1 MMMMMMMMVMVVMI
15 MMTAMM
21 AMMAMMVMFVFL
33 TLGNL
38 FIFLG
43 DDHDTAAEV
52 VYVARMLW
60 TSVGLSSVMCVGFLF
75 GDVKFATGLFT
86 PMMTMLAIVCIDIT
100 ELADVWQYD
109 ADDEIAVADFFLTDL
124 LSFTFV
130 SLLAVFTY
138 KKQAEAEEIVAFLS
152 GCSFEDTWSSC
163 ADCFRLRYVERVLP
177 PLPASG
183 DEPNGPRNRWSRLD
197 EREASRENAILE
209 DEDQGL

>member
-1 MMMMMMMMVMVVMI
+1 MKPRLAANLFIILIVLNELL
-15 MMTAMM
+15 
-21 AMMAMMVMFVFL
+21 FVFL

-52 VYVARMLW
+52 VYIARMLW

-75 GDVKFATGLFT
+75 GDVKFGTGLFA
-86 PMMTMLAIVCIDIT
+86 PMMTMLAIGMLANVCIDIT

-152 GCSFEDTWSSC
+152 GCSFEDAWSSC

-177 PLPASG
+177 PLPSSG
-183 DEPNGPRNRWSRLD
+183 DEPNGERGGLRNRWSRLD
-197 EREASRENAILE
+197 EREASRENVLE